1 MQGAGY
7 NKAGRNSPL
16 VAGAMACMLILLLFT
31 LAKITPRPKA
41 TPLAPVQT
49 QAQNQAKPVTFGE
62 ALNPAKN
69 QVGPSYGQAH
79 PWNPEVDPDWAPN
92 DGFLHDLRAMIVPL
106 ILTCLLVWGSLK
118 GLAVIAPGLF
128 GKSKSDEALLKV
140 LETQRLSHTHSIS
153 LVEVAGKILVV
164 GMTEQSMNPLCE
176 LTTEELEAA
185 RPVKVDTTEPG
196 EPTQSYKDIL
206 RHYASILPGVGV
218 KK

>member
-1 MQGAGY
+1 MQGVGY

-31 LAKITPRPKA
+31 LARITPRPKE
-41 TPLAPVQT
+41 APASPPAQSQT
-49 QAQNQAKPVTFGE
+49 DKRPVTFGE
-62 ALNPAKN
+62 ALNPTKH

-79 PWNPEVDPDWAPN
+79 PWNPKVDPDWAPN
-92 DGFLHDLRAMIVPL
+92 DGFLADLRALMLPL
-106 ILTCLLVWGSLK
+106 ILTCLLVWGTLK
-118 GLAVIAPGLF
+118 GLAALAPGVF
-128 GKSKSDEALLKV
+128 GKSSASEPLLKV

-164 GMTEQSMNPLCE
+164 GMTEQAMNPLCE

-185 RPVKVDTTEPG
+185 RPLKVDTTESGDP
-196 EPTQSYKDIL
+196 PQSYKEIL
-206 RHYASILPGVGV
+206 RHYASILPGMGV